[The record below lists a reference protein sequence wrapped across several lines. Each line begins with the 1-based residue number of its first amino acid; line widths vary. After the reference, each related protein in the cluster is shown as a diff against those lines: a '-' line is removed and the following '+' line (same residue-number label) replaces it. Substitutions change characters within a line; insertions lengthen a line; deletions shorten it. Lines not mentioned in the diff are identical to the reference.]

1 MPPKKVVKVVPKK
14 VVAPPAPSG
23 KKAPPPPVAPSGR
36 RKTTSKEE
44 EPTATA
50 EEEESVSPQKRG
62 RTGAGGSSDAV
73 QESPVRVTSNS
84 SGVGASG
91 LNVGSPGAARSPP
104 TSATKKATR
113 LHVPFHLS
121 EGSGMASLDKGLVR
135 LRRNNQFCDVT
146 IISNLGRVPA
156 HRAVLAANSEKL
168 ASLLQANESG
178 VSEID
183 LQYASPEAAD
193 LAVCWLYGEVG
204 VHTYRPS
211 TPKVNEEVLRI
222 SSELGLPP
230 LAELCAL
237 RLAEASDTS
246 NVVSSV
252 RLCEEYDLPRLRT
265 ALVAAVVEDA
275 RALDAVAKDPAT
287 LSHPSLMQQLLAAV
301 AGQVPDAPREE
312 EQQPAVTRAGKR
324 FR

>member
-1 MPPKKVVKVVPKK
+1 MPPKKIVKVVPKK

-23 KKAPPPPVAPSGR
+23 KKAPPPPLPPSR
-36 RKTTSKEE
+36 RKTIAKEE
-44 EPTATA
+44 EHSATA
-50 EEEESVSPQKRG
+50 EEEESVSPQKRA

-73 QESPVRVTSNS
+73 QESPAKVSSNS
-84 SGVGASG
+84 TVVGTSG
-91 LNVGSPGAARSPP
+91 LNAGSPGAARSPP

-135 LRRNNQFCDVT
+135 LRRNNQFCDMT
-146 IISNLGRVPA
+146 IISNLGRIPA

-168 ASLLQANESG
+168 ASMLQANAEG

-204 VHTYRPS
+204 IHTYRPS

-252 RLCEEYDLPRLRT
+252 RLCEEYELPRLRT
-265 ALVAAVVEDA
+265 ALVTAVVEDS

-287 LSHPSLMQQLLAAV
+287 LSHPALMQQLLAAI
-301 AGQVPDAPREE
+301 AGQVPDAPLEE
-312 EQQPAVTRAGKR
+312 EQQPTVTRTGKR